1 MRHHSRLLLLWI
13 VTIAAVAATTGTLIA
28 AKPIE
33 HLTAFAV
40 DMSNTAVRTR
50 TGTIDIVINRWS
62 TDQERDQLLST
73 LREGGT
79 DALLRALQ
87 KIKDPAGYIR
97 TPSSIGYPLRFARQI
112 TMADGGR
119 RIIIATDRYVSF
131 LEATTQPRSVDYPFM
146 LVDIRIGADGKGTGK
161 LMPLAKVTANED
173 HTVEIEN
180 YASEPVR
187 LTEVRE
193 LK

>member
-1 MRHHSRLLLLWI
+1 MRHRSGFLAI
-13 VTIAAVAATTGTLIA
+13 SVVTIAAVAASTGTLVA

-40 DMSNTAVRTR
+40 DMSNTANRTR
-50 TGTIDIVINRWS
+50 AGTIDIVVNRWS
-62 TDQERDQLLST
+62 TDQERDQLLSA

-79 DALLRALQ
+79 GGLLRALQ

-97 TPSSIGYPLRFARQI
+97 TPTSVGYPLRFAREI
-112 TMADGGR
+112 SMADGGR

-131 LEATTQPRSVDYPFM
+131 LEATRQPRSVDYPFM
-146 LVDIRIGADGKGTGK
+146 LVDIRMSPDGKGTGK